1 MRLLDIHIKNY
12 RAHRDLAVKFSQTVQ
27 VIGGRNE
34 SGKSTLA
41 EAIHR
46 VLFLKS
52 EGSTEVHKLMKSDFG
67 GEPEIRL
74 RFEQGG
80 RNYVLF
86 KRFLK
91 NQVTQFGEENQ
102 RTFTDDE
109 AEEELSK
116 VIRAKTGLGKSG
128 LASQWAHLWVW
139 QDKSMG
145 NPLEKDLYP
154 HQDLLSEMHRLGGGA
169 AVMQSAKDQQLAK
182 LFMGKRD
189 ELFTTKGLQA
199 SCAAAKA
206 RERANDLS
214 KEVAEAKAILQEIQ
228 EALEQIRVA
237 EETIEQRGLLDA
249 EVTEQ
254 LRIHNEDLAKVEVLE
269 KKVDLLAGPLKEATD
284 SIEQLEGDKTRIT
297 ALEKDAT
304 SLRAAL
310 DKAEDKLKPLAK
322 RLAEARDEVAAATD
336 TAKETYERRDE
347 LQAKVTLNQQSLD
360 RIELL
365 KQQATLKNQLEKA
378 ESLDTEIAKLSK
390 ELAGIP
396 DIDKKTITQL
406 KKLSEAVDSA
416 KTTLE
421 AMGLSIL
428 VKKAGKKVSINDADL
443 AAGASL
449 NIVES
454 TNIKV
459 GDDVVLV
466 VAPKNGDIAEQRKQL
481 DEATQK
487 MAKAFREHGIETL
500 AEAETHQERRRVV
513 ESAITAKEE
522 KRGEQSAEDLRN
534 ELQELDHSLTQHDAK
549 HPDAKSAD
557 LKDDKTLATE
567 KTRLAPLLRK
577 AIAEAEANGKLMVDA
592 QKRVTDAEALE
603 RDAATDVTRHRED
616 LTRSDSKKDGML
628 EKHGDMAGLDRA
640 IATARSK
647 FEGCAKQHQEAS
659 AELAKLAPDQVR
671 AAIRMKTTA
680 LEKSAGILSDAER
693 ISATNRGVV
702 STRSKG
708 DPKAALESAVARHEV
723 ATAEFERENRLAEA
737 LKLLGDTFEQTQA
750 ELNQAFTGPLVEKIN
765 EYAKVLFGHD
775 AKIEMTPEE
784 GGFTEPLLI
793 RPQKGQASNTTF
805 DKLSGGAKEQL
816 AASIRLAMAEVLS
829 GPYGG
834 HLPVLLDDTFSYTD
848 TENLNKVHLLLNH
861 AAEKGIQVILLT
873 HSPQLF
879 KAMGADEFIL
889 PSK

>member
-12 RAHRDLAVKFSQTVQ
+12 RAHRDLEVKFAQTVQ

-52 EGSTEVHKLMKSDFG
+52 EGATEVHKLMKSDFG

-80 RNYVLF
+80 KTYVLF

-116 VIRAKTGLGKSG
+116 VIQAKTGLGKSG

-154 HQDLLSEMHRLGGGA
+154 HQDLLTEMHRLGGGA
-169 AVMQSAKDQQLAK
+169 AVMQSAKDQKLAK
-182 LFMGKRD
+182 LFMGRRD

-199 SCAAAKA
+199 GSAAAKA
-206 RERANDLS
+206 RERANGLAS
-214 KEVAEAKAILQEIQ
+214 EVAEARAVLLEIQ
-228 EALEQIRVA
+228 EALEKIRLA

-254 LRIHNEDLAKVEVLE
+254 LRVLNEDLDKVEALE

-284 SIEQLEGDKTRIT
+284 SIGQLEGDKSRIT
-297 ALEKDAT
+297 ALEKDAEA
-304 SLRAAL
+304 LKAAL
-310 DKAEDKLKPLAK
+310 DKAEAKQKPLAK
-322 RLAEARDEVAAATD
+322 RLAEARDEESAATAK
-336 TAKETYERRDE
+336 AKEAYLRRDE
-347 LQAKVTLNQQSLD
+347 LQAKVTLTQQSLD
-360 RIELL
+360 RIDLL
-365 KQQATLKNQLEKA
+365 KQQSALRSQLEKA
-378 ESLDTEIAKLSK
+378 EALDKEIAKLGK

-396 DIDKKTITQL
+396 DIDKKTLGQL
-406 KKLSEAVDSA
+406 RKLSEAVDSA
-416 KTTLE
+416 RTTLE

-428 VKKAGKKVSINDADL
+428 VKKAGRKVSINDADL

-449 NIVES
+449 NAVEATS
-454 TNIKV
+454 IKV

-481 DEATQK
+481 DEAMQK
-487 MAKAFREHGIETL
+487 MAKAFRDHGIETL
-500 AEAETHQERRRVV
+500 AEAETHQDKRQ
-513 ESAITAKEE
+513 AIAAAIAAKEE

-534 ELQELDHSLTQHDAK
+534 ELQELDHSLIQHDAK
-549 HPDAKSAD
+549 HPDAKSAG
-557 LKDDKTLATE
+557 LKDEKELAAE

-577 AIAEAEANGKLMVDA
+577 AIAEAEGNGELMVTA
-592 QKRVTDAEALE
+592 QKRLSAAEEDE
-603 RDAATDVTRHRED
+603 REASKDVARHRED

-628 EKHGDMAGLDRA
+628 EKHGDMAGLDKA
-640 IATARSK
+640 IAAARAK
-647 FEGCAKQHQEAS
+647 FDGCAKQHQEAS

-671 AAIRMKTTA
+671 AAIRMKKGV
-680 LEKSAGILSDAER
+680 LEKSAGILSEAEKV
-693 ISATNRGVV
+693 SATNRGVV

-750 ELNQAFTGPLVEKIN
+750 ELNQAFTGPLVAKIN
-765 EYAKVLFGHD
+765 EYAKVLFGPD
-775 AKIEMTPEE
+775 AKIEMSPED

-861 AAEKGIQVILLT
+861 AADKGVQVILLT

-879 KAMGADEFIL
+879 KTMGADEFIL